1 MSRRFELTLTCR
13 EDEKVVTAIDKI
25 EGHSLIEVMSQLPLT
40 VMMMDRAI
48 REIDWVKDHEQRELP
63 Y

>member
-1 MSRRFELTLTCR
+1 MSRRFELVLTCR
-13 EDEKVVTAIDKI
+13 ENEKVVTAIDKI

-40 VMMMDRAI
+40 ILMMDRAI
-48 REIDWVKDHEQRELP
+48 HEIDWTKDHEQRELP